1 MALAARALWYAS
13 RRTAELRECI
23 LNKRGETEALVR
35 LLYSGVSRGTERLVF
50 NGLVPA
56 AERDRMCAPLQEG
69 AFPFPVK
76 YGYSAVGVVEA
87 GPSSLVGKTV
97 FALAPHQDRVLVP
110 LDRLGVVEVPAGVP
124 PRRAILAANLETAL
138 NAVWDA
144 GAGPG
149 DRICIVGGG
158 IVGLLVT
165 YLCSGLPGADVTLVD
180 LDPARRIF
188 AELFGVRFSKP
199 LDSPA
204 DADIVFHSSATAA
217 GLACALACAGDEATV
232 CELSWYGDEDPAVP
246 LGAGFHGRRLKL
258 TSSQVGAVAASR
270 RPRWSHRRRL
280 EKAVALLADD
290 RLDQLITEEV
300 AFADLAGT
308 LPRLL
313 APGAPGL
320 ATAVRY

>member
-13 RRTAELRECI
+13 RRTAELRECD
-23 LNKRGETEALVR
+23 LNERGETEALVR

-56 AERDRMCAPLQEG
+56 AERNRMAAPLQEG
-69 AFPFPVK
+69 TFPFPVK

-87 GPSSLVGKTV
+87 GPAALVGKTV
-97 FALAPHQDRVLVP
+97 FALAPHQDRILVP
-110 LDRLGVVEVPAGVP
+110 LDRLGVAELPPGVPA
-124 PRRAILAANLETAL
+124 RRAILAANLETAL

-144 GAGPG
+144 GAAPG

-165 YLCSGLPGADVTLVD
+165 YLCAGLPGADVTLVD
-180 LDPARRIF
+180 VDPARRAY
-188 AELFGVRFSKP
+188 AELFGVRFAKP
-199 LDSPA
+199 LDGPA
-204 DADIVFHSSATAA
+204 DADIVFHASATAA

-232 CELSWYGDEDPAVP
+232 CELSWYGDADPPVP

-258 TSSQVGAVAASR
+258 IASQVGAVAASH

-280 EKAVALLADD
+280 DKAVSLLADE
-290 RLDQLITEEV
+290 RLDQLITGEV
-300 AFADLAGT
+300 AFADLAREM
-308 LPRLL
+308 PRLL